1 LFNFCWYLI
10 HFKLM
15 YADVNEVERLGICI
29 DLLQAYNWSISEYL
43 IFYLFQIK
51 CFEWNHKPVIY
62 SDISTNSLSCLTGVY
77 PAIHPM
83 TGLQFYTCG
92 KIEWWVLVLY
102 FAFVPMFHDLFDVYI
117 KSILFNIRDQSVLVQ
132 DIWICVLPVPVRL
145 QHILHLLASFWPWGV
160 YWII

>member
-1 LFNFCWYLI
+1 
-10 HFKLM
+10 
-15 YADVNEVERLGICI
+15 
-29 DLLQAYNWSISEYL
+29 LLVSHSFQINVCRCQWSWKIGNLHWPIAGLQLKHIRVL